1 MIAKKLIENLDLWLN
16 QNTPLKIEIV
26 SLVKFETGQSN
37 PTFVIKSDEKNYVLR
52 SKPKGNLLKGAHRID
67 REYKVMNSLKNSQN
81 KFDIVILTGGL
92 GPTNDDIT
100 KDSFC
105 DYFKDKL
112 VLNKEVLNHI
122 ENLFKNFK
130 DNPITD
136 LNRAQAYLP
145 SRAKLIP
152 NDFGTA
158 AGMMVKNSNT
168 LYVSL
173 PGVPFEMKSMI
184 SSYLIPEIK
193 KEFKCP
199 VILNKTLLT
208 YGLGESTIANKLIEF
223 ESSLPSNFK
232 LAYLPNLGRVR
243 LRLSSKGD
251 DKKSLEKT
259 MDGLIVELYKV
270 LGKTIIGFEFSNS
283 IEKEIGKKLI
293 QFNKTISTAESLT
306 GGLISSRLTSISGS
320 SNYFKGSVVAY
331 DSLIKEDVLKVNNET
346 ISKYSVVSSEV
357 AKEMVLGVKKI
368 FNTDYAI
375 ATTGNAG
382 PSKGDSD
389 QPIGKVFIAIST
401 PTVLKSFEFNFGMS
415 REKNI
420 IKSVNK
426 ALELFFS
433 ELLLSSISAL
443 FRAKSLQRT

>member
-1 MIAKKLIENLDLWLN
+1 MNVKIITIGDEILIGQIIDTNSAFISKELINIGVEVTEILTIGDS
-16 QNTPLKIEIV
+16 KIDI
-26 SLVKFETGQSN
+26 T
-37 PTFVIKSDEKNYVLR
+37 
-52 SKPKGNLLKGAHRID
+52 
-67 REYKVMNSLKNSQN
+67 NSLKNSQN

-382 PSKGDSD
+382 PSKGDSE
-389 QPIGKVFIAIST
+389 QSIGKIFIAIST
-401 PTVLKSFEFNFGMS
+401 PTDLKCFEFNFGEN

-420 IKSVNK
+420 NKSVNK

-433 ELLLSSISAL
+433 ELLTS
-443 FRAKSLQRT
+443 